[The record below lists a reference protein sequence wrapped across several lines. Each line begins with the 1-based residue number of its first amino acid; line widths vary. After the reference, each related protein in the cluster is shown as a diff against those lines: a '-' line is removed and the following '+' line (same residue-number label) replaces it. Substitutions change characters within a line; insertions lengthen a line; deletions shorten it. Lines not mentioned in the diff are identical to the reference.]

1 MNTLQ
6 LLRSKNKI
14 LGRLMPRKTAQQ
26 SVKLFLSPRTFPIK
40 DWEYQAECEAK
51 RVCFGPVHGHQL
63 SALKWDGTGQRIL
76 LMHGWESRAT
86 QMSVIAE
93 SLSRQGYEVIAIDAP
108 MHGNSGG
115 SAANPVAF
123 ADAICAASEEFG
135 PFSAAVGHSMGCV
148 GLAIACDFGVEIPC
162 YALIASPANMQET
175 LQAFADFTCLP
186 KQPAELFI
194 RGVGEQVG
202 RAAVELDV
210 GDLLSQHQPNVLLLH
225 SEDDLEVPFNAAETI
240 QRKLPGTDI
249 FRASGVGHRR
259 IIRAPEVIS
268 VVSHFLLN
276 SLEKV
281 PGE

>member
-1 MNTLQ
+1 
-6 LLRSKNKI
+6 
-14 LGRLMPRKTAQQ
+14 
-26 SVKLFLSPRTFPIK
+26 
-40 DWEYQAECEAK
+40 
-51 RVCFGPVHGHQL
+51 
-63 SALKWDGTGQRIL
+63 
-76 LMHGWESRAT
+76 
-86 QMSVIAE
+86 
-93 SLSRQGYEVIAIDAP
+93 

-123 ADAICAASEEFG
+123 ADAIRAASEEFG

-148 GLAIACDFGVEIPC
+148 GLAIARDLGVEIPC

-210 GDLLSQHQPNVLLLH
+210 GDLLSQHQPNLLLLH

-259 IIRAPEVIS
+259 IIQDPEVIS

-281 PGE
+281 PDEWFENNIQSQAVAAVRLNADAKAWNPAVVVLLFGKHQNGRVAWFVILSTQAFTFLSLAWSVESGS